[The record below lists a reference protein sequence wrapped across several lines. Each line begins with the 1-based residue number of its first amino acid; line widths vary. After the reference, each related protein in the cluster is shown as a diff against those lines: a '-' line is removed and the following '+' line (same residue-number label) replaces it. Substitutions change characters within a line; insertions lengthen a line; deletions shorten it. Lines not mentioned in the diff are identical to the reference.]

1 MSCFIFLCI
10 FGSTFNLLFMKKMI
24 LFFSVGILFTT
35 LSSCKKAG
43 CTDLKADNYSSKAK
57 TNDGSCVY
65 SEKLIIWQDI
75 DAAQSWNGLASVLKI
90 YVDGT
95 YLGSFAASEYFNATP
110 DCNSNGQLN
119 KIIDFVKQQGVSRDD
134 IATAQFNIYPQ
145 YNYKDGR
152 NNIIGYEAR
161 QNISVKVKGVDKSTE
176 ILGLAS
182 VS

>member
-1 MSCFIFLCI
+1 
-10 FGSTFNLLFMKKMI
+10 MKKMI
-24 LFFSVGILFTT
+24 LLFSVGILFTT

-65 SEKLIIWQDI
+65 SEKLIVWQDI

-119 KIIDFVKQQGVSRDD
+119 KIIDFG
-134 IATAQFNIYPQ
+134 TASSKVVNIRVVDENDFEW
-145 YNYKDGR
+145 YND
-152 NNIIGYEAR
+152 NITMNAGMCFTY
-161 QNISVKVKGVDKSTE
+161 Q
-176 ILGLAS
+176 IL
-182 VS
+182 